1 MTKLSKILCLSHY
14 FAYILCY
21 VCWRN
26 DMGSILFNLS
36 EYGQHEEHSVI
47 FYNVIWMHQNYF
59 DTRFKIVISEIS
71 ITCFVCLSKA
81 VNRLDAYA

>member
-1 MTKLSKILCLSHY
+1 MICG
-14 FAYILCY
+14 
-21 VCWRN
+21 V
-26 DMGSILFNLS
+26 ILFNLS
-36 EYGQHEEHSVI
+36 EYEEHSVI
-47 FYNVIWMHQNYF
+47 FYNVIRIHQEYF